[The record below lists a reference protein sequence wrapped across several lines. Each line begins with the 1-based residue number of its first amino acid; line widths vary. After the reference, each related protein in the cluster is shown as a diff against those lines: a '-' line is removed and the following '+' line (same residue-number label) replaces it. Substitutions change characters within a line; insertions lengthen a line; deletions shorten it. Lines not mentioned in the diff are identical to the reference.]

1 MKTRLI
7 LTLVIGLT
15 MLISTDGS
23 AASPWVGTIRG
34 GGKLILDGAG
44 NGQVQEARI
53 QWNLKV
59 DQEGVFNGHVSIRE
73 MLDDGAMRN
82 FDVSKRDLQT
92 VKTSVPPGSF
102 FKCAE
107 RSVQVIGQTELE
119 QIVVTFHENPD
130 TIEYEITD
138 RSKIEG
144 AEGYFIS
151 GTNAAVPLDG
161 RLTLECDASVELPGE
176 QIPEDSQRATEAL
189 NIYLPVVTTV
199 SGD

>member
-15 MLISTDGS
+15 MLISSDGS

-59 DQEGVFNGHVSIRE
+59 DEEGVFNGHVSIRE

-82 FDVSKRDLQT
+82 FHISKRDLQT

-102 FKCAE
+102 FKCVE
-107 RSVQVIGQTELE
+107 RSVQVIGLTELE
-119 QIVVTFHENPD
+119 QIVVTFQENPN
-130 TIEYEITD
+130 TIEYKITD

-144 AEGYFIS
+144 EEGYLIS
-151 GTNAAVPLDG
+151 STESAVLLDG

-176 QIPEDSQRATEAL
+176 QIPEGGQRTTEPL
-189 NIYLPVVTTV
+189 NIYLPVVSTV